1 MWVSTVPAQNTEG
14 LPKCLAGSAG
24 TLIKQLSVG
33 TKLSTLTPRDIKPKE
48 SFVDVTF
55 STFLAE
61 IMHKR
66 SEAFQI
72 IYLSS
77 LQVSFW
83 HRGVRWEPR
92 ENKKTVKQA
101 ETEWKKG
108 CRQDLHAAILLPQCL
123 WKISGG
129 TKSGLWIRDVD
140 RRESGQQGCSTES
153 GWRYAV
159 ALRGSERNAE
169 G

>member
-1 MWVSTVPAQNTEG
+1 MKVNGGKIALFCFPVQKDFDHIVCSLWELVLCRVNSRSLLFSISKIVIVAESWNSYINLIHVDPGELMWVSTVPAQNTEG

-55 STFLAE
+55 STFLAD

-77 LQVSFW
+77 L
-83 HRGVRWEPR
+83 
-92 ENKKTVKQA
+92 
-101 ETEWKKG
+101 
-108 CRQDLHAAILLPQCL
+108 
-123 WKISGG
+123 
-129 TKSGLWIRDVD
+129 
-140 RRESGQQGCSTES
+140 
-153 GWRYAV
+153 
-159 ALRGSERNAE
+159 
-169 G
+169 